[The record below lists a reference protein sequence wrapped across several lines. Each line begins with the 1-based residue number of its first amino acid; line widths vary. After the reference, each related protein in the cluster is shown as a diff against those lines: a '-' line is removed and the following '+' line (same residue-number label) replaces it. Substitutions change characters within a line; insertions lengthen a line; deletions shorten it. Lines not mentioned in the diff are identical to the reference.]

1 MQAHKP
7 FLSYTG
13 EWEEVNEEVFN
24 FTYAGKIQMN
34 SAPIFI
40 VPPIYN
46 ITFETIF
53 SHDEEGIKSVK
64 DFLNSILFPN
74 SHSILDI
81 QSFAPNTNAFIA
93 KVKDQKD
100 KKEKEIIIDLEL
112 EENFTYF
119 KNEKL
124 YVNGNGLKRASDSLE
139 KWVIFLYI
147 GNSKHPYSDK
157 GSSSHVI
164 KIYNIKDKQ
173 DTLNYIKIY
182 EIYLNQLNEK
192 INTNIS
198 IFQNEIIQKKERN
211 GLGYLLLHYGLDI
224 INQKKFMF
232 YLRI

>member
-1 MQAHKP
+1 M
-7 FLSYTG
+7 
-13 EWEEVNEEVFN
+13 
-24 FTYAGKIQMN
+24 
-34 SAPIFI
+34 
-40 VPPIYN
+40 
-46 ITFETIF
+46 
-53 SHDEEGIKSVK
+53 
-64 DFLNSILFPN
+64 
-74 SHSILDI
+74 
-81 QSFAPNTNAFIA
+81 
-93 KVKDQKD
+93 
-100 KKEKEIIIDLEL
+100 
-112 EENFTYF
+112 
-119 KNEKL
+119 
-124 YVNGNGLKRASDSLE
+124 KRASDSLE